1 MCLPAAPRTRSA
13 SGHANVQGLTLIAAA
28 YTTQWHPF
36 ADTSPDAAA
45 PDAVAPGASFPAA
58 AADTPKLQEV
68 FGEGRVGSLGSVPVV
83 LHGGY
88 DFLRGRFGLSLAFG
102 FS

>member
-1 MCLPAAPRTRSA
+1 M
-13 SGHANVQGLTLIAAA
+13 QGLTLIAAA

-36 ADTSPDAAA
+36 ADTAPDAA
-45 PDAVAPGASFPAA
+45 APGASFPAA